1 MPFLYRAER
10 QIRRLCVPHGLD
22 MLSLCNAVPVPSTK
36 LDMQAVSS
44 STSGHIVALQVHE
57 LSESLLFGWPNILIP
72 HADSFD
78 SIQDMEANEQCFT
91 GLCQVSVSGTML

>member
-1 MPFLYRAER
+1 
-10 QIRRLCVPHGLD
+10 
-22 MLSLCNAVPVPSTK
+22 
-36 LDMQAVSS
+36 MQAVSS
-44 STSGHIVALQVHE
+44 STTEHTVAVSSSTTEHTVAVQVHE

-91 GLCQVSVSGTML
+91 GLCQVSLSASML